1 MTQLYC
7 SRPVTAA
14 QDSTVWTVCVRAAS
28 WDSRDKNTLLGNSLV
43 SEAFGLETN
52 ALILGSC
59 SNSIHVDGKLIRLLS
74 KDFLLQDI
82 VSSQTQLSMK
92 SSPSSILL
100 QSKQPGTPLTCP
112 PPTCINRT
120 TSVMM

>member
-1 MTQLYC
+1 M
-7 SRPVTAA
+7 
-14 QDSTVWTVCVRAAS
+14 WTVCVRAAS

-74 KDFLLQDI
+74 KDFLLQDLTCLWDLE
-82 VSSQTQLSMK
+82 TQLSMK

-100 QSKQPGTPLTCP
+100 QSKQPGTPPHLP
-112 PPTCINRT
+112 A
-120 TSVMM
+120 SQLY